1 MQLLISGS
9 QKLSILP
16 KNLQENFPLHD
27 PIHGSYWS
35 LFAAGHHGVWD
46 ILPVMAQS
54 FLIISL
60 EQSYIC

>member
-16 KNLQENFPLHD
+16 KNLQEYFPLHD
-27 PIHGSYWS
+27 PIRGSYWS

-46 ILPVMAQS
+46 IPPRHGPVI
-54 FLIISL
+54 FDNFTRK
-60 EQSYIC
+60 